1 MPAKIKRGDR
11 VVVISGKDRGKTG
24 TVRSMVNKE
33 SRVLV
38 EGLNIVKRHRRARQQ
53 GQASQIVEQ
62 EAPIHISNIM
72 LIDPNDGQ
80 PTRVGFR
87 RREDGSYVRV
97 GKRSGE
103 DIE

>member
-11 VVVISGKDRGKTG
+11 VVIITGKDRGKTG
-24 TVRSMVNKE
+24 TVRSVINKDN
-33 SRVLV
+33 RVLV
-38 EGLNIVKRHRRARQQ
+38 EGLNIVKRHQRARQQ
-53 GQASQIVEQ
+53 GQASQIVER
-62 EAPIHISNIM
+62 EAPIHISNVM

-80 PTRVGFR
+80 PTRVSFR
-87 RREDGSYVRV
+87 RREDGSFVRV

>member
-11 VVVISGKDRGKTG
+11 VVVLTGKDKGNRG
-24 TVRSMVNKE
+24 TVRALLNKHD
-33 SRVLV
+33 RVLV
-38 EGLNIVKRHRRARQQ
+38 EGVNIIKRHQRARSQNQ
-53 GQASQIVEQ
+53 ISQIIER
-62 EAPIHISNIM
+62 EAPVHISNVM
-72 LIDPNDGQ
+72 LIDPNNDQ

-87 RREDGSYVRV
+87 RREDGTLVRV

>member
-11 VVVISGKDRGKTG
+11 VVVLTGKDRGKQG
-24 TVRSMVNKE
+24 TVRSILNKDN
-33 SRVLV
+33 RVLI
-38 EGLNIVKRHRRARQQ
+38 EGVNIIKRHQRARQQ
-53 GQASQIVEQ
+53 GQASAIIER
-62 EAPIHISNIM
+62 EAPVHISNVM

-87 RREDGSYVRV
+87 RREDGSLVRV